1 MQFEVSHD
9 LINEGENLKRLK
21 KIVKRTGDHCLEV
34 KLVPTLS
41 STVFGQEKNMR
52 FVVSTMK

>member
-34 KLVPTLS
+34 KLVPTLYLPLFLGKRK
-41 STVFGQEKNMR
+41 T
-52 FVVSTMK
+52 